1 MKHTLTLAAVS
12 LLTAPALA
20 HVGHDHAGSGFAEGL
35 MHPWFGLDH
44 LLAMVAIGL
53 LAVRARS
60 SQALWLIPGGFVGG
74 MLIGAVLSYAG
85 LPLPGV
91 EWLIAGSVVVLGL
104 AVALLPKV
112 KVGPAAA
119 LVALAGIC
127 HGHAHITEMVGA
139 AIPYGGGML
148 LGTALLHAMG
158 IGLGLALVAT
168 KSAPLVRV
176 AGAAMAL
183 AFAVTLL
190 PF

>member
-1 MKHTLTLAAVS
+1 
-12 LLTAPALA
+12 
-20 HVGHDHAGSGFAEGL
+20 

>member
-20 HVGHDHAGSGFAEGL
+20 HVGQDHAGSGFAEGL